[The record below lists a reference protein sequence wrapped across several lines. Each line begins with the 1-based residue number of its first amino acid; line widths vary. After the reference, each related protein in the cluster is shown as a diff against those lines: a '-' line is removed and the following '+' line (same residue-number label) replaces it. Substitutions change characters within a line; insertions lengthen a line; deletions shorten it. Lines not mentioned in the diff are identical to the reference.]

1 MVPIVHHHTMVSVSN
16 IKRVV
21 SVFILRPN
29 DDNENIMDVAV
40 FRRCSTMPTF
50 PNHWAGISGSVEDE
64 DCSPMEAAVREL
76 REETNLCDVPND
88 CNPRRHNIQSYMKAG
103 LYLDIK
109 KNTKDAFG
117 GRVIRVYPF
126 ALTLPRQD
134 STSNESLSNIEMRG
148 TEHDM
153 MKFVSIDEFL
163 QLTPCVPELQ
173 TAFHHATTGAFL
185 KVRC

>member
-1 MVPIVHHHTMVSVSN
+1 MWPYFV
-16 IKRVV
+16 
-21 SVFILRPN
+21 
-29 DDNENIMDVAV
+29 DVQPCQHFHITGQA
-40 FRRCSTMPTF
+40 
-50 PNHWAGISGSVEDE
+50 SVEA
-64 DCSPMEAAVREL
+64 SKMRIAVIEAAVREL

-88 CNPRRHNIQSYMKAG
+88 CNPRRHIQSYMKAG

-109 KNTKDAFG
+109 KNTKGAFR

-134 STSNESLSNIEMRG
+134 SNSNELLSNIEMRG

-173 TAFHHATTGAFL
+173 MAFHHATTGAFL